1 MRDKFIKKEGIAII
15 QLARYLLDEQPSNRL
30 RTIDELSESFG
41 LSVGII
47 QNALKSLE
55 TNGCIQLERRGRN
68 GTRLKQLNYQALLA
82 QADIGNLVCAMPL
95 PYTKLYEGL
104 ASGLKIQ
111 FGQIPLYYA
120 HMRGASVRIECLL
133 DGIYDMAVVSRL
145 AARQVLQDGKARIAL
160 ELGAG
165 SYVSEHQ
172 MVCRCG
178 EQNNIRRVG
187 LDPRSP
193 DQRQLSELYFQDK
206 NVQYIDTPYHDC
218 LTQIEKGNIDAAIWN
233 VVQNFASSN
242 LIAIALQGQPQY
254 TQATEAV
261 LLIRNDDTLIQR
273 LVARQV
279 DKKQLLEHQKNVLS
293 GKEEPFY

>member
-160 ELGAG
+160 ELGPG

-172 MVCRCG
+172 MVCRRG

>member
-15 QLARYLLDEQPSNRL
+15 QLARYLLDEQPLNRL

-41 LSVGII
+41 LSVGVV

-55 TNGCIQLERRGRN
+55 NSGCIQLERRGRN
-68 GTRLKQLNYQALLA
+68 GTRLKQLNYQSLLA

-165 SYVSEHQ
+165 SYVAEHQ
-172 MVCRCG
+172 MVCRRG
-178 EQNNIRRVG
+178 EQNTIRLVG

-193 DQRQLSELYFQDK
+193 DQRQLSELYFQGQ

-233 VVQNFASSN
+233 VVQNFASDN
-242 LIAIALQGQPQY
+242 LVAIALQGHPQY
-254 TQATEAV
+254 IQATEAV

-279 DKKQLLEHQKNVLS
+279 DKKQLLEHQKNVIC
-293 GKEEPFY
+293 GREEPFY

>member
-1 MRDKFIKKEGIAII
+1 MRDKFIKKEGIALI
-15 QLARYLLDEQPSNRL
+15 QLARYLLDEKPMNRL

-41 LSVGII
+41 LSVGIV

-55 TNGCIQLERRGRN
+55 SSGCIQLERRGRN
-68 GTRLKQLNYQALLA
+68 GTQLKQLNYQALLT
-82 QADIGNLVCAMPL
+82 QADIGNIVCAMPL

-133 DGIYDMAVVSRL
+133 DGIYDMAVVSHL
-145 AARQVLQDGKARIAL
+145 AARQVLQEGKARIAL

-165 SYVSEHQ
+165 SYVSGHQ
-172 MVCRCG
+172 MVYRRG
-178 EQNNIRRVG
+178 EENSIRRVG
-187 LDPRSP
+187 LAPRSP
-193 DQRQLSELYFQDK
+193 DQRQLSELYFQGQEIEY
-206 NVQYIDTPYHDC
+206 VDTPYHDC
-218 LTQIEKGNIDAAIWN
+218 LNQIEKGNIDSAIWN
-233 VVQNFASSN
+233 LVQNFASDT
-242 LIAIALQGQPQY
+242 LGAIPLQGHPSY
-254 TQATEAV
+254 IQASEAV
-261 LLIRNDDTLIQR
+261 LLIRSDDALIQR

-279 DKKQLLEHQKNVLS
+279 DKKQLLQHQKNVVS